1 MKKFSL
7 VQNFIC
13 TQPQRLEVV
22 KRNTIK
28 LGDTFPD
35 IDFFVNYN
43 SDNENWKPIK
53 EHYLTNV
60 PKINLFNN
68 LVKDW
73 ALITLA
79 MVKEVKTPYVMFI
92 CEDMEVNCSKEHMEN
107 TLNEFFDNDFDWM
120 FLSKIFNY
128 TQQKYI
134 DGYTPYNSIPSPG
147 YKKMDYGYF
156 YLGKHAPHKRL
167 SMDMMCRTEFFI
179 ETLTEF
185 LEKGESCRHEIPFR
199 KKHLPNF
206 YEGYYDFHNGMRR
219 FPDLKCYI
227 PSEVI
232 FLEFNDVKDKD

>member
-92 CEDMEVNCSKEHMEN
+92 CEDMEVNC
-107 TLNEFFDNDFDWM
+107 
-120 FLSKIFNY
+120 
-128 TQQKYI
+128 
-134 DGYTPYNSIPSPG
+134 
-147 YKKMDYGYF
+147 
-156 YLGKHAPHKRL
+156 
-167 SMDMMCRTEFFI
+167 RTH
-179 ETLTEF
+179 
-185 LEKGESCRHEIPFR
+185 GE
-199 KKHLPNF
+199 
-206 YEGYYDFHNGMRR
+206 Y
-219 FPDLKCYI
+219 
-227 PSEVI
+227 SE
-232 FLEFNDVKDKD
+232 